1 VLHYLL
7 QNDLVLEPA
16 RPAVTSFLRHNNSL
30 PGTTG
35 RVEYEDWHRHP
46 APDPWRLAREELTRD
61 ADTPL
66 PP

>member
-1 VLHYLL
+1 MQAELINRRLVLHYLL

-35 RVEYEDWHRHP
+35 RVEYAGTATPPRTHG
-46 APDPWRLAREELTRD
+46 ASLARS
-61 ADTPL
+61 
-66 PP
+66 